1 MATVDV
7 YGVTVPDKLM
17 TVAEAAE
24 VLGMGRSTLYR
35 LVQDHSVPHRRM
47 PTGVVRFTPADIE
60 QMLAD
65 AHRPP
70 IQRSRRRLNVAG

>member
-24 VLGMGRSTLYR
+24 VLGMSRSTLYR
-35 LVQDHSVPHRRM
+35 LIRKAKVPYRLT
-47 PTGVVRFTPADIE
+47 PTGVTRFAPEDIE
-60 QMLAD
+60 RILTD
-65 AHRPP
+65 AHRLP
-70 IQRSRRRLNVAG
+70 IQRSQRRLNVAR